1 MKRMV
6 YLLLG
11 LGLAAAL
18 CVWWETAV
26 FSRTAWQSDGSR
38 VEYRENARGDVLHEA
53 RYDETGRWESAVD
66 YRYDALGR
74 VTRVDRHPSGV
85 YERYTYGDGTATV
98 EQFRLSGE
106 SMQTQS
112 LTLDSYG
119 RTTRSKTV
127 FADGISSGETRF
139 TYGADGQ
146 HTVENYD
153 TDGTMTSAMTFDK
166 SGRLL
171 RLETVGAFSTL
182 YFYEEPGL
190 RTEHY
195 DALGAPAG
203 GSLSFYD
210 GRGLAVRVEEYDARG
225 TLTAFY
231 ESDFTDAGMLSE
243 RRSYGADGTLTSRCT
258 CFYDED
264 GAYLGCERQSGEKL
278 RRYGG
283 NDRALYD

>member
-6 YLLLG
+6 YPLLG
-11 LGLAAAL
+11 LGLASAL

-26 FSRTAWQSDGSR
+26 FSRTVWQSDGSR

-112 LTLDSYG
+112 LTLDSHG

-139 TYGADGQ
+139 TY
-146 HTVENYD
+146 
-153 TDGTMTSAMTFDK
+153 
-166 SGRLL
+166 
-171 RLETVGAFSTL
+171 
-182 YFYEEPGL
+182 
-190 RTEHY
+190 
-195 DALGAPAG
+195 
-203 GSLSFYD
+203 
-210 GRGLAVRVEEYDARG
+210 
-225 TLTAFY
+225 
-231 ESDFTDAGMLSE
+231 DAGMLSE
-243 RRSYGADGTLTSRCT
+243 RRSYGADGTLTSRRT

-278 RRYGG
+278 RRYGE
-283 NDRALYD
+283 NDRPLYD